1 MKEIKKYTDVIR
13 YGHSST
19 NGVIQEG
26 DYITITEKIDGANAS
41 FRLDD
46 TNPLGVSC
54 YSRNQPL
61 TKENTL
67 GGFYNW
73 VEEYIVPI
81 KDKLNPN
88 YIYYG
93 EWLNKHKIIYKD
105 ECYKKFYMFSIWNES
120 LELQQYVSDEI
131 VKAEAIK
138 LNILQP
144 QYFYEGKYISFEHIM
159 SFVGKSNMT
168 LEPNTGEGEVVKNVS
183 YFDRYNRQVF
193 VKLVS
198 DKFAEVQKQKLPK
211 NPNVNLKEV
220 EVVKSV
226 LTSARI
232 SKLMYKLVD
241 EGLLKEDYSIENMG
255 EILKALGNRVYDD
268 IMKEESELFE
278 EYEQDSIKRTIGKNT
293 PNVVK
298 LVLKE
303 EGRI

>member
-168 LEPNTGEGEVVKNVS
+168 LEPNTGEGVVVKNVS